1 MATPT
6 GLTQGTKMGNARVQR
21 KRRECSQQGHA
32 FSREEMVLDP
42 NGQQVL
48 IPRLHGGLPALSQ
61 LLKAQEWQRHTF
73 GGSWSTT
80 SSGTRFIFTPWS
92 LNQPLWKYATGRAS
106 EVRASLNPRVEQQK
120 DGLLTQ
126 LTRCLIRMWCIC
138 NHAPKTKA
146 GKSVM
151 LFEQKQNEIT
161 RRGSTAGMPFSP
173 VKILLAEISDY

>member
-1 MATPT
+1 
-6 GLTQGTKMGNARVQR
+6 MGNARVQR